1 MKKLLLTGATGGIG
15 RAICKVLDDYE
26 ITVIGRSKSKVETL
40 CKEFKN
46 ISNFFLCDLGDQK
59 QLNILLEEISAK
71 GVKFDILINNAGVTN
86 DSLFLRMDK
95 KKWDNVIQTNLNAN
109 FSLTN
114 AISKTMI
121 KNRWGR
127 IINITSII
135 AHTGNVG
142 QANYS
147 ASKAGLVA
155 MSKSVAQELARR
167 NITVNCISPGFIET
181 DMTSVLSDDQK
192 KAILSK
198 IPMGKIGSPLDV
210 ANCVKFLVSE
220 ESNYITGQT
229 IHINGGLAML

>member
-1 MKKLLLTGATGGIG
+1 M
-15 RAICKVLDDYE
+15 
-26 ITVIGRSKSKVETL
+26 
-40 CKEFKN
+40 
-46 ISNFFLCDLGDQK
+46 
-59 QLNILLEEISAK
+59 
-71 GVKFDILINNAGVTN
+71 
-86 DSLFLRMDK
+86 
-95 KKWDNVIQTNLNAN
+95 
-109 FSLTN
+109 
-114 AISKTMI
+114 
-121 KNRWGR
+121 GR

-198 IPMGKIGSPLDV
+198 IPMGKIGS
-210 ANCVKFLVSE
+210 
-220 ESNYITGQT
+220 
-229 IHINGGLAML
+229 H